1 MDQIYIISFINLEK
15 IFIEIYKHIFKADQS
30 STSNKQLISVTTYMF
45 TVIQFNAFV
54 FLLQS

>member
-15 IFIEIYKHIFKADQS
+15 IFIEIYKHIFKADRS